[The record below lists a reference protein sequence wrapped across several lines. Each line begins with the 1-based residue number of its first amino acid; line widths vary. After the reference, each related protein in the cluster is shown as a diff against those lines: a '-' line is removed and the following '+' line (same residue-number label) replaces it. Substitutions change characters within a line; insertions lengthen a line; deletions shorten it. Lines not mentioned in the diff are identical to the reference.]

1 MEKILKYKNKI
12 IIFSIILIGFF
23 TVFILYRL
31 FSGGVTKE
39 VLFDFSKNYS
49 SIEFINDE
57 MYIFEKDKFYRYD
70 KNGKVKK
77 EKTIQNTGK
86 VKVSNNVI
94 YSLNSNTLTMYS
106 TNFDE
111 VKKINLSGESTDFF
125 IESNKLVLLNNA
137 TFKIFDETLN
147 EIYSNTEAKNPIYLK
162 FSKSEKKFV
171 YTDYVKKDNQFKSRF
186 HIVDLKEKKSVWDF
200 SFYNEFI
207 IDVGFV
213 NDSNDNIYVV
223 TNEKLYLFE
232 GSTIKNQYF
241 LTNLKDIYYDNGKI
255 YLLSDNLQIFDSK
268 ELKLEKE
275 IKLNE
280 EYKNMF
286 VLDKNIL
293 LTKKVGYSLLSKS
306 KFEFSEFSAD
316 IVDIIRNQK
325 NIYLIL
331 TDRYKK
337 LK

>member
-1 MEKILKYKNKI
+1 MEKILKHKNKI
-12 IIFSIILIGFF
+12 IIFSIILIVLF
-23 TVFILYRL
+23 TIFIFYRS
-31 FSGGVTKE
+31 FGGSTAKE
-39 VLFDFSKNYS
+39 VLFDFSKNYG

-57 MYIFEKDKFYRYD
+57 MYIFEKDKFSRYD
-70 KNGKVKK
+70 KNGKLKK

-86 VKVSNNVI
+86 IKVSNNVI

-111 VKKINLSGESTDFF
+111 VKKINLNGESTDFF

-162 FSKSEKKFV
+162 FSKSEKNFV
-171 YTDYVKKDNQFKSRF
+171 YTDYVKKENQFKSRF

-207 IDVGFV
+207 IDVGFI

-293 LTKKVGYSLLSKS
+293 FTKKVGYSLLSKS

-316 IVDIIRNQK
+316 IVDIVRNQK